1 MLSRISEL
9 WCRKMHSRA
18 MWPIHGK
25 YICQDCMREYA
36 VTWEGPASVSEYA
49 DPGLRNAAYPAGE
62 PISMMQ

>member
-1 MLSRISEL
+1 
-9 WCRKMHSRA
+9 